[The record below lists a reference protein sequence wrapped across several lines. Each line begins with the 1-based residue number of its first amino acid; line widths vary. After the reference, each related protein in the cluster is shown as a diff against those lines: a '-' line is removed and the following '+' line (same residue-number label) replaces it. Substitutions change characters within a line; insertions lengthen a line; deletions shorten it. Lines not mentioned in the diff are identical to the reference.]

1 MQGNLLFNSILL
13 IFYFL
18 SFTFQSSIPF
28 PEDEQCEKIGS
39 IIMKHII
46 DKSPLPEEYKE
57 AYKLLKYSGSGL
69 NDMGDYYACKTLPFS
84 NFYTITISISG
95 MSQTMGLCFL
105 KDCSREYIQNS
116 IYDLYDYLNIS
127 LSITKENIVVSDSDV
142 TIADVRKDYKIG
154 FYIVLSV
161 LSILVII
168 CLISSIGK
176 IKVLESFDVEK
187 NIKTIFSVHNQN
199 NVLSH
204 LRIFDGIRFLSA
216 GWVVFGHTCFV
227 PLLYGI
233 KNTLEIYYQ
242 SKEWYFPF
250 ITSAYF
256 SVDVFF
262 YLSGFLFNFSVQKY
276 FDKSI
281 PRLKIIIVSIVL
293 RYIRLLPFLLVG
305 IFGFIYIT
313 PFLSNGP
320 NMTSYIFANRG
331 CVNNYW
337 HNLLYINNLIN
348 YSYTD
353 INYFQCAGHFW
364 YLACDMQFFIGSIL
378 IVVLLNNQKIIRHII
393 LILILISSCIIQMYL
408 VLTNNYQYNDLAHA
422 NGTFNDYFLKFYI
435 TPYARIIPYI
445 IGMYF
450 CELFLETDL
459 YKNEYNK
466 KEYQKVQ
473 NKEESTDTVID
484 IEAPKDKVSPFYRL
498 NKYIQN
504 NNWFAF
510 LLFVIAL
517 ICINFFF
524 WTSAISNKN
533 ELSVLSSALFN
544 TFGKMFFVFGLGI
557 IVHLT
562 LLDKFTF
569 IRTILTFKIET
580 AVSRSTYGIYVIHF
594 YFILFFTYAYDT
606 FYYIQFYDMIFLAV
620 GLFIFSWIL
629 SLIIGLI
636 VESPIIAISKKL
648 LRSGEGKKNNK

>member
-1 MQGNLLFNSILL
+1 
-13 IFYFL
+13 
-18 SFTFQSSIPF
+18 
-28 PEDEQCEKIGS
+28 
-39 IIMKHII
+39 
-46 DKSPLPEEYKE
+46 
-57 AYKLLKYSGSGL
+57 
-69 NDMGDYYACKTLPFS
+69 
-84 NFYTITISISG
+84 
-95 MSQTMGLCFL
+95 
-105 KDCSREYIQNS
+105 
-116 IYDLYDYLNIS
+116 
-127 LSITKENIVVSDSDV
+127 
-142 TIADVRKDYKIG
+142 
-154 FYIVLSV
+154 
-161 LSILVII
+161 
-168 CLISSIGK
+168 
-176 IKVLESFDVEK
+176 
-187 NIKTIFSVHNQN
+187 
-199 NVLSH
+199 
-204 LRIFDGIRFLSA
+204 
-216 GWVVFGHTCFV
+216 
-227 PLLYGI
+227 
-233 KNTLEIYYQ
+233 
-242 SKEWYFPF
+242 
-250 ITSAYF
+250 
-256 SVDVFF
+256 
-262 YLSGFLFNFSVQKY
+262 
-276 FDKSI
+276 
-281 PRLKIIIVSIVL
+281 
-293 RYIRLLPFLLVG
+293 
-305 IFGFIYIT
+305 
-313 PFLSNGP
+313 
-320 NMTSYIFANRG
+320 
-331 CVNNYW
+331 
-337 HNLLYINNLIN
+337 
-348 YSYTD
+348 
-353 INYFQCAGHFW
+353 
-364 YLACDMQFFIGSIL
+364 
-378 IVVLLNNQKIIRHII
+378 
-393 LILILISSCIIQMYL
+393 MYL

-636 VESPIIAISKKL
+636 VESPIIVISKKL